1 MAFLMTSCNN
11 TAVGPCGRVDENH
24 AYPGHHC
31 IAVGHGALAHANGG
45 CYNIALGDGALGD
58 VTTESYQI
66 QLGTFRLPENKELAI
81 ALYDALSAL
90 LNPRNIGATGVPS

>member
-1 MAFLMTSCNN
+1 MGSIEVFVGIPEDTS
-11 TAVGPCGRVDENH
+11 D
-24 AYPGHHC
+24 HC
-31 IAVGHGALAHANGG
+31 IAVGHGALAHGNGG

-81 ALYDALSAL
+81 ALYDALSQL
-90 LNPRNIGATGVPS
+90 LNPGNIGAIGVPS